1 MYYLSIPNAIHS
13 FIAVISAT
21 STPDKVGE
29 TPVLLLSHVLRGG
42 YCPEDLDGQSIQS
55 LAGELTGQDFPLR
68 FVADPSNPKK
78 VGIVWMHTYIKV
90 FLVKI

>member
-1 MYYLSIPNAIHS
+1 MQ
-13 FIAVISAT
+13 FIRLFIVVISAT

-42 YCPEDLDGQSIQS
+42 YCPEDLDGKSLQS

-68 FVADPSNPKK
+68 FAADPSNPKK
-78 VGIVWMHTYIKV
+78 VGIVCMYTYIRV
-90 FLVKI
+90 TLVKIKKK